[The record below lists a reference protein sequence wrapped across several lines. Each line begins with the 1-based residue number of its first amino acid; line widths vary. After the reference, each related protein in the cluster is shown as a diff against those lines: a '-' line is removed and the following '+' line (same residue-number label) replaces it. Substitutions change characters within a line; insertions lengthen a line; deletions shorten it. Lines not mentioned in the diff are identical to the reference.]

1 MSPRRRPVPTTCR
14 VRSTTASSTPCRP
27 SSAATAHRRWR
38 PCSRAAWTSTTSRR
52 SCASRPTEMDAET
65 PGRATLPAQP
75 RYSAARIPAPSAM
88 LRQRTLKAL
97 VSAAGVGLHTG
108 QKVRMTLRPAPADSG
123 IVFRR
128 VDLAA
133 PVDIP
138 ARAELVGETRLS
150 SCLVRE
156 GVKIYTVEHLMSAL
170 GGLGVDNAYV
180 DLDAPEVPIM
190 DGSAAPFVL
199 LVQQAG
205 ITEQGAPKRFLRVT
219 RRVEVKD
226 GDKWARLEPYDGYK
240 LAFSIEFKH
249 PVIERSTQS
258 VAVDFAETSYL
269 KEIARARTFGF
280 MHEVED
286 LRESGLALGGG
297 LDNALVL
304 DEYRVLNSDGLRF
317 ADEFIRHKLLDAIG
331 DLYLLGRPLL
341 GAFSA
346 HKSGHSLNNRLL
358 RALLADGAAL
368 ETVTFEPAE
377 EAPPAVARPAPQ
389 FA

>member
-1 MSPRRRPVPTTCR
+1 
-14 VRSTTASSTPCRP
+14 
-27 SSAATAHRRWR
+27 
-38 PCSRAAWTSTTSRR
+38 
-52 SCASRPTEMDAET
+52 
-65 PGRATLPAQP
+65 
-75 RYSAARIPAPSAM
+75 M

-128 VDLAA
+128 VDLAV

-138 ARAELVGETRLS
+138 ARADLVGETRLS
-150 SCLVRE
+150 SCLVHE
-156 GVKIYTVEHLMSAL
+156 QVKVYTVEHLMSAL
-170 GGLGVDNAYV
+170 GGLGVDNAFV

-199 LVQQAG
+199 LLQHAGIAEQQA
-205 ITEQGAPKRFLRVT
+205 AKKFLRVT
-219 RRVEVKD
+219 RRVEVAD
-226 GDKWARLEPYDGYK
+226 GDKWARLEPYEGYK
-240 LAFSIEFKH
+240 LAFSIDFRH

-258 VAVDFAETSYL
+258 VSVDFAESSYL

-280 MHEVED
+280 MHDVED

-297 LDNALVL
+297 LDNAVVL

-331 DLYLLGRPLL
+331 DMYLLGRPLL
-341 GAFSA
+341 AAFSA
-346 HKSGHSLNNRLL
+346 HKSGHALNNRLL
-358 RALLADGAAL
+358 RALLAEAAF
-368 ETVTFEPAE
+368 ETVVFERAE
-377 EAPPAVARPAPQ
+377 EAPAAVLRLAAQ
-389 FA
+389 YS